1 MGETENIL
9 IEKLT
14 GVMTE
19 ISLDIREI
27 KTTLSHFG
35 EKFDRVQ
42 QDISEVRN
50 TSKENEH
57 EIETMKIMVNTIE
70 HRSTETKEDV
80 QILFRKFKERDT
92 KGDNDRKW
100 LVGTVITVVAL
111 GITIISFAIN
121 FI

>member
-100 LVGTVITVVAL
+100 LIGTVITVVAL